1 MRINPTLTKSLLDGT
16 AKIAPILGI
25 EITDAPDAIKLTAV
39 CGKRIGVTLKDG
51 EAVIYYRDR
60 VQFYR
65 GLGLLVE
72 NAKLNNA
79 FDITESCPFDTVS
92 TMIDASRG
100 FVPTVSSVKKLIDR
114 LALMGY
120 NMMMLYTEDVI
131 ELEDRPFFGYMRG
144 RYTKE
149 ELREIDDY
157 AYSFGIEVIPCI
169 ECYGHMERYL
179 IWAEAANIKDTS
191 TVLLAREESTFE
203 FLDQL
208 IKTVSSCFR
217 SKRIH
222 IGMDESEDM
231 GRGKFLTKHGYVPPF
246 EIFNE
251 YMTRLVE
258 ITAKYGLTPMMWSD
272 MYFKNHSKNH
282 SYHERDT
289 VIPEETRAL
298 IPKEVEL
305 VFWYYGETTDPECED
320 YMIEKHKEL
329 DRNLIFATGGWSWA
343 GLFPE
348 NNFMMETNKHS
359 LDACRRHGVREVMFT
374 IWENDNSECDL
385 FASLFGLSFFAE
397 SCYLENP
404 SREHLKSR
412 FEATTGGDYELFY
425 KMCYFHN
432 DFENSLEFEHR
443 DRRFLGKV
451 VFWQDVL
458 CGIYDKALWDKPL
471 SSHYKFAAKEFMGEH
486 SGEWA
491 YLYDLAFSVMKF
503 LYEKTYIAEHLVAAY
518 KADAR
523 DILEDIAKYRFPAL
537 KESCRELRKKHRAA
551 WFKSYKAFCWQNMD
565 VRYGGIEARCETASE
580 LIEAYLAGEIDEIE
594 ELCAERLPLHYHAY
608 IGYMRSST
616 VLRQRNI

>member
-1 MRINPTLTKSLLDGT
+1 MKLNLNVTKSLYEGAVRL
-16 AKIAPILGI
+16 ASRLGI
-25 EITDAPDAIKLTAV
+25 EICDEGIPVKAV
-39 CGKRIGVTLKDG
+39 CGKRIGVSVKNG
-51 EAVIYYRDR
+51 EAIIYYRDR
-60 VQFYR
+60 VQFFR
-65 GLGLLVE
+65 GLGQLVE
-72 NAKLNNA
+72 NAKTLDT
-79 FDITESCPFDTVS
+79 FDITEDCPYVTVS

-100 FVPTVSSVKKLIDR
+100 FVPTVKTVKRLLDS

-120 NMMMLYTEDVI
+120 NMMMLYTEDTV
-131 ELEDRPFFGYMRG
+131 ELEGRPFFGYMRG
-144 RYTKE
+144 RYTPA

-157 AYSFGIEVIPCI
+157 AYGYGIEVIPCI

-179 IWAEAANIKDTS
+179 IWAEASNIKDTS
-191 TVLLAREESTFE
+191 SVLLAREDATFE

-231 GRGKFLTKHGYVPPF
+231 GRGKFLNKHGYVPPF

-258 ITAKYGLTPMMWSD
+258 ITNKYHLTPMMWSD
-272 MYFKNHSKNH
+272 MYFKNHSISR
-282 SYHERDT
+282 SYHARDT
-289 VIPEETRAL
+289 IIPDETKAL

-305 VFWYYGETTDPECED
+305 VFWYYGEHTDPECED
-320 YMIEKHKEL
+320 YMIEKHREI

-343 GLFPE
+343 GHFPE

-359 LDACRRHGVREVMFT
+359 LDACRRHGVKEVMFT

-385 FASLFGLSFFAE
+385 FSSLFGLSFFAE
-397 SCYLENP
+397 NCYAKDP
-404 SREHLKSR
+404 DKATLKSR
-412 FEATTGGDYELFY
+412 FEATTGGDYDLFY

-432 DFENSLEFEHR
+432 DFENSLEFDHR

-451 VFWQDVL
+451 VMWQDVL

-471 SSHYKFAAKEFMGEH
+471 SEHYKFAAREFSGTH

-491 YLYDLAFSVMKF
+491 YLYDLAYATMRF
-503 LYEKTYIAEHLVAAY
+503 LCEKTFIAEWLVKAY
-518 KADAR
+518 KENNR
-523 DILEDIAKYRFPAL
+523 DILRDIAKKRLPAL
-537 KESCRELRKKHRAA
+537 KAACQELRKNHKSA
-551 WFKSYKAFCWQNMD
+551 WFKNYKAFCWQNMD
-565 VRYGGIEARCETASE
+565 VRYGGIEARCDTAID
-580 LIEAYLAGEIDEIE
+580 LIEAYLAGEIGEIE
-594 ELCAERLPLHYHAY
+594 ELEAERLPLHYHAY

-616 VLRQRNI
+616 VLRQKNI